1 MDHLVKWSQSIRN
14 SHHPYWLW
22 LSKAMR
28 QGDGDVGFW
37 HETYIVKEGS
47 YESIYVD
54 CPHMGLSRAGWLER
68 AAGANSS
75 ARARA
80 GQGEDK
86 EMPSELRA
94 DIDTNV
100 RHFAQ

>member
-1 MDHLVKWSQSIRN
+1 MGPQTAARAHTIRCHVKFHSYPCLAQ
-14 SHHPYWLW
+14 
-22 LSKAMR
+22 
-28 QGDGDVGFW
+28 
-37 HETYIVKEGS
+37 GS